1 MAAVT
6 LTADG
11 CVNNNKFIPRRELCV
26 KTHYISNLWKAS
38 NYDVHRTLENGF
50 QVRVKNSDFVCPWEL
65 LNTRQIRA
73 KNTSTHSESIKFLL
87 TMVKGKRNSITF
99 TVKSNSADFR
109 RCHCHIEKRTLLQ
122 CSANG
127 VRKPSVLHARNIH
140 RIIRRSN
147 TLNKTCQLRRFAYL
161 KVNFLVAL
169 VFTLRFI

>member
-1 MAAVT
+1 
-6 LTADG
+6 
-11 CVNNNKFIPRRELCV
+11 
-26 KTHYISNLWKAS
+26 
-38 NYDVHRTLENGF
+38 
-50 QVRVKNSDFVCPWEL
+50 
-65 LNTRQIRA
+65 
-73 KNTSTHSESIKFLL
+73 
-87 TMVKGKRNSITF
+87 MVKGKRNSITF

-109 RCHCHIEKRTLLQ
+109 RCHCHIEKKTLLQ